1 MYRLAKRLEISLR
14 PGRALGACLFNVV
27 SRQFQRHFQESMTL
41 QFTVPSMACASCAA
55 AITRAVQEVDPQ
67 ATVQGDPATKQVIVE
82 TQSAEGTIR
91 EAIEAAGF
99 PVG

>member
-1 MYRLAKRLEISLR
+1 
-14 PGRALGACLFNVV
+14 
-27 SRQFQRHFQESMTL
+27 MTL

-82 TQSAEGTIR
+82 TQSAESTIR